1 MIILLLGAVQYSLA
15 ALKYKLTLKN
25 NERDIMQA
33 AVKGMTG
40 N

>member
-15 ALKYKLTLKN
+15 ALKYKLTFKN
-25 NERDIMQA
+25 DERDIMQA